1 MKTLKKILVS
11 KLIKNYTKQI
21 NKMKNDTN
29 KSESDDIFKAK
40 LRSNVSK
47 TNKIIK
53 VSRDKDENHL
63 IMKVPV
69 TENITSN
76 QLELFRKMKIL
87 WNQLRNLCWNTKIIA
102 KMNQ

>member
-1 MKTLKKILVS
+1 M
-11 KLIKNYTKQI
+11 N
-21 NKMKNDTN
+21 NDTN
-29 KSESDDIFKAK
+29 NSESDDIFKSK

-47 TNKIIK
+47 TNKVIK

-69 TENITSN
+69 TEISYSISYGR
-76 QLELFRKMKIL
+76 LRKMKVIQ
-87 WNQLRNLCWNTKIIA
+87 NQFTNLCQNTKMIA